1 MVYHQW
7 VIYSHTYV
15 VSMMLMTI
23 IPSSITPD
31 KETSNRVFLMTRVN
45 NHKAPP
51 LISCFINPLAIVTLN
66 RNSNVHQVRSA
77 SSLSYLGGSITKKTS
92 HNHTI
97 ESKKNDNVT
106 KNPMKFHKQPI
117 RQFKKKKT

>member
-15 VSMMLMTI
+15 VSMMLMTN

-51 LISCFINPLAIVTLN
+51 LISCFINPLAIVVVTNLN
-66 RNSNVHQVRSA
+66 ELYS
-77 SSLSYLGGSITKKTS
+77 T
-92 HNHTI
+92 
-97 ESKKNDNVT
+97 
-106 KNPMKFHKQPI
+106 
-117 RQFKKKKT
+117 

>member
-15 VSMMLMTI
+15 VSMILMTN

-51 LISCFINPLAIVTLN
+51 TYKL
-66 RNSNVHQVRSA
+66 
-77 SSLSYLGGSITKKTS
+77 
-92 HNHTI
+92 
-97 ESKKNDNVT
+97 
-106 KNPMKFHKQPI
+106 FHKPI
-117 RQFKKKKT
+117 SYSCSYQLKRII